1 MSRRH
6 VEYDM
11 PSEFDL
17 IARYFTR
24 VPRRAVLGVGD
35 DAALVRV
42 RPGMELAVSTD
53 MFVSGTHFLPEADP
67 RWLGHKALAVNVS
80 DMAAMGADPRW
91 AVLSL
96 SLPRADAAWLRKF
109 SRGLFDLADTFGIDL
124 IGGDT
129 TRGPL
134 NVCVTIFG
142 EVPNGKA
149 LRRDGARA
157 GDDVWVSGDLGSA
170 AIGLAHLQGRVRLPG
185 AAAARCVRALEMP
198 QPRVALGQRLRGIAS
213 AALDVSDG
221 LLGDLGHICER
232 SALGADIELE
242 RVPRSPDLERLRD
255 ADFVHAAVLSGGD
268 DYELCF
274 TASPRVRRRVESLGK
289 RLGTRLTRIGR
300 MRAGREVRVLRSDGS
315 PYRTRKRGFDHFD

>member
-1 MSRRH
+1 
-6 VEYDM
+6 M

-24 VPRRAVLGVGD
+24 APKRAVLGVGD

-67 RWLGHKALAVNVS
+67 RRLGHKALAVNVS

-91 AVLSL
+91 AVLSV
-96 SLPRADAAWLRKF
+96 SLPQVDAAWLRKL
-109 SRGLFDLADTFGIDL
+109 SRGFFDLAATFGIDL

-134 NVCVTIFG
+134 NLCVTIFG
-142 EVPNGKA
+142 EVPSGKA

-170 AIGLAHLQGRVRLPG
+170 AVGLAHLQGRVRLPG
-185 AAAARCVRALEMP
+185 GAAARCVRALEMP
-198 QPRVALGQRLRGIAS
+198 QPRVALGRGLRGVAS

-232 SALGADIELE
+232 SALGADIELD
-242 RVPRSPDLERLRD
+242 RVPRSADLARVSDSE
-255 ADFVHAAVLSGGD
+255 FVHAAVLSGGD

-274 TASPRVRRRVESLGK
+274 TAPPRVRGRVEALGK
-289 RLGTRLTRIGR
+289 RLGIEVTRIGR
-300 MRAGREVRVLRSDGS
+300 MRTGRDVRVFRADGS
-315 PYRTRKRGFDHFD
+315 PHRTHRRGFDHFG

>member
-1 MSRRH
+1 
-6 VEYDM
+6 M

-24 VPRRAVLGVGD
+24 APKRAVLGVGD

-42 RPGMELAVSTD
+42 RSGMELAVSTD
-53 MFVSGTHFLPEADP
+53 MFVSGIHFLPQTDP
-67 RWLGHKALAVNVS
+67 RRLGHKALAVNVS

-96 SLPRADAAWLRKF
+96 SLPQADGLWLRKV
-109 SRGLFDLADTFGIDL
+109 SRGFFELADTFGIDL

-134 NVCVTIFG
+134 NLCVTIFG

-149 LRRDGARA
+149 LRRDGARVD
-157 GDDVWVSGDLGSA
+157 DDVWVSGDLGSA
-170 AIGLAHLQGRVRLPG
+170 AIGLAHLQGRVRLPAR
-185 AAAARCVRALEMP
+185 AAASCVRALEMP
-198 QPRVALGQRLRGIAS
+198 QPRVALGRGLRGVAS

-232 SALGADIELE
+232 SSLGADIELD
-242 RVPRSPDLERLRD
+242 RVPRSADLARIPDPE
-255 ADFVHAAVLSGGD
+255 FVHAAVLSGGD

-274 TASPRVRRRVESLGK
+274 TAPPRSRGRIEALGN
-289 RLGTRLTRIGR
+289 RLGLRVTRIGR
-300 MRAGREVRVLRSDGS
+300 MRTGSGVRVLRADGS
-315 PYRTRKRGFDHFD
+315 PYRPRNRGFDHFG